1 MEANKTPLLEV
12 LNNLASIHHELR
24 NDQTQLMDIDK
35 LGRLKLLAAQLYME
49 VDIELLSME
58 FPDLQEPVAG
68 LKEDVSFEAELDSV
82 SDVVID
88 LFVPEAENTNMELP
102 FAEVANEIEVTEEV
116 LASPEAVI
124 MEFDAAEEIGIVE
137 EVTAV
142 EEVKAVEE
150 IKAVEGVTAVEV
162 IEIVE
167 QVESVTAVE
176 VIEIVE
182 QVESIKAVES
192 VVEVVAV
199 QEVPVIKETAVTN
212 NDSAS
217 HSDKANAT
225 HTVVGIIGQ
234 FPLSRRFEFSN
245 ILFGGDM
252 DNMGLF
258 VQEIIDAPDAAARGD
273 VYERWFEQKQWRRRD
288 ESASDMWRMIKRIFT
303 Q

>member
-68 LKEDVSFEAELDSV
+68 LKEDESFEAELDSV

-124 MEFDAAEEIGIVE
+124 MEFDATEEIGIVE

-142 EEVKAVEE
+142 E
-150 IKAVEGVTAVEV
+150 GVTAVEEV
-162 IEIVE
+162 G
-167 QVESVTAVE
+167 SVTAVE

-182 QVESIKAVES
+182 QIESIKEVES

-225 HTVVGIIGQ
+225 HTVAEIIGQ

>member
-68 LKEDVSFEAELDSV
+68 LKEDESFEAELDSV

-124 MEFDAAEEIGIVE
+124 MEFEAAEEIGIVE

-142 EEVKAVEE
+142 E
-150 IKAVEGVTAVEV
+150 GVTAVE
-162 IEIVE
+162 E
-167 QVESVTAVE
+167 VESVTAVE

-182 QVESIKAVES
+182 QV
-192 VVEVVAV
+192 
-199 QEVPVIKETAVTN
+199 
-212 NDSAS
+212 
-217 HSDKANAT
+217 
-225 HTVVGIIGQ
+225 
-234 FPLSRRFEFSN
+234 
-245 ILFGGDM
+245 
-252 DNMGLF
+252 
-258 VQEIIDAPDAAARGD
+258 
-273 VYERWFEQKQWRRRD
+273 
-288 ESASDMWRMIKRIFT
+288 
-303 Q
+303 

>member
-68 LKEDVSFEAELDSV
+68 LKEDESFEAELDSV

-124 MEFDAAEEIGIVE
+124 MEFEAVEEVGIVE

-150 IKAVEGVTAVEV
+150 IKAVEEV
-162 IEIVE
+162 G
-167 QVESVTAVE
+167 SVTAVE

-182 QVESIKAVES
+182 QIESIKAVES

-225 HTVVGIIGQ
+225 HTVAGIIGQ

>member
-58 FPDLQEPVAG
+58 FPDLKEPVAG
-68 LKEDVSFEAELDSV
+68 LKEDESFEAELDSV

-142 EEVKAVEE
+142 E
-150 IKAVEGVTAVEV
+150 GVTAVE
-162 IEIVE
+162 E
-167 QVESVTAVE
+167 VESVTAVE

-225 HTVVGIIGQ
+225 HTVAGIIGQ

>member
-68 LKEDVSFEAELDSV
+68 LKEDESFEAELDSV

-142 EEVKAVEE
+142 E
-150 IKAVEGVTAVEV
+150 GVTAVE
-162 IEIVE
+162 E
-167 QVESVTAVE
+167 VESVTAVE

-182 QVESIKAVES
+182 QVESIKAVKS

-225 HTVVGIIGQ
+225 HTVAEIIGQ

>member
-68 LKEDVSFEAELDSV
+68 LKEDESFEAELDSV

-102 FAEVANEIEVTEEV
+102 FAEIANEIEVTEEV
-116 LASPEAVI
+116 MASPEAVI
-124 MEFDAAEEIGIVE
+124 MEFEAAEEIGIVE

-142 EEVKAVEE
+142 E
-150 IKAVEGVTAVEV
+150 GVTAVE
-162 IEIVE
+162 E
-167 QVESVTAVE
+167 VESVTAVE

-225 HTVVGIIGQ
+225 HTVAGIIGQ

>member
-68 LKEDVSFEAELDSV
+68 LKEDESFEAELDSV

-124 MEFDAAEEIGIVE
+124 MEFEAVEEIGIVE

-150 IKAVEGVTAVEV
+150 IKAVEE
-162 IEIVE
+162 
-167 QVESVTAVE
+167 VESVMAVE

-212 NDSAS
+212 NDPVS

-225 HTVVGIIGQ
+225 PTVAGIIGQ